1 MRSAPYGML
10 FGNRS
15 TLEFTSYKERR
26 CQFVVDFLKIS
37 LYIRRVRRLETQK
50 GIVMNFLK
58 TSAGFTLIEILVAL
72 VIFSISILAFA
83 GLTVTATRTGSY
95 GGRMTEAVT
104 FAQDKLEELK
114 ANSWGNIVSGGDQ
127 KKGVTG
133 INYTRNWKVLEK
145 DTRNLKTVSITIDW
159 KDRADH
165 SISLLTVMSQ

>member
-1 MRSAPYGML
+1 MDHGTTVTKL
-10 FGNRS
+10 F
-15 TLEFTSYKERR
+15 K
-26 CQFVVDFLKIS
+26 K
-37 LYIRRVRRLETQK
+37 
-50 GIVMNFLK
+50 
-58 TSAGFTLIEILVAL
+58 SAGFTLIEILIAL

-83 GLTVTATRTGSY
+83 GLTVTATRSGSY

-114 ANSWGNIVSGGDQ
+114 ANSWGNIVSGGDR
-127 KKGVTG
+127 KTGPTG

-165 SISLLTVMSQ
+165 SISLFTVISQ